1 MDRIKYR
8 KAWLAYFTDMKSL
21 EVENPEIWNNFME
34 GNFSVQKSVTPEV
47 AVGCDHAGEQINRKD
62 KMRWIGRYNKGVEQT

>member
-34 GNFSVQKSVTPEV
+34 GNFSVQKSDTPEV
-47 AVGCDHAGEQINRKD
+47 VVGCDHAGEQINRED
-62 KMRWIGRYNKGVEQT
+62 KMRWIRRYNKGVEQT

>member
-47 AVGCDHAGEQINRKD
+47 AVWCDHAGEQINRKD
-62 KMRWIGRYNKGVEQT
+62 KMRWIGR

>member
-8 KAWLAYFTDMKSL
+8 KAWLVYFTDMKSL
-21 EVENPEIWNNFME
+21 EVENPEIC
-34 GNFSVQKSVTPEV
+34 NFSVQKSVTPEV